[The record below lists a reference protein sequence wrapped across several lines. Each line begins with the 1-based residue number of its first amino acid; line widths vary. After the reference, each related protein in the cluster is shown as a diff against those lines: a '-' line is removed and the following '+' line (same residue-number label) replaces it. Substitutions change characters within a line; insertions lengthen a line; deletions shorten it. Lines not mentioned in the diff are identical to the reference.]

1 MTDLRH
7 FNEIERL
14 RDGTPA
20 TVRAVRPDDKE
31 RIVAAF
37 RALEPAS
44 IYARFFQHKKALS
57 EQELRD
63 ATELDFDHEV
73 ALVVTVDRQGREV
86 IIGGARYSAYEDIN
100 GQRSAEIA
108 FTVEEDYHGQGI
120 ASRLLQHLIAIARDR
135 GIGRF
140 TADVL
145 PDNNA
150 MLAVFARCGLPMT
163 TESHADGIQVVLTL
177 RD

>member
-1 MTDLRH
+1 MIDPRNFSWL
-7 FNEIERL
+7 ERL

-20 TVRAVRPDDKE
+20 TVRAVRPDDKN

-44 IYARFFQHKKALS
+44 VCARFFQHKSALS

-63 ATELDFDHEV
+63 ATELDFDNEV
-73 ALVVTVDRQGREV
+73 SLVVTLGQGEQDI
-86 IIGGARYSAYEDIN
+86 IIGGARYSVYEDRN

-120 ASRLLQHLIAIARDR
+120 ASRLLQHLIQIARER
-135 GIGRF
+135 GIRRF

-145 PDNNA
+145 PENAA
-150 MLAVFARCGLPMT
+150 MLAVFSRCGLPVA
-163 TESHADGIQVVLTL
+163 TESHPDGIQVSLTL